1 MTARVTAVGGRM
13 WKRLGL
19 AFLVMLGGLG
29 LAFVGLASD
38 FYQHEIVG
46 LDPGDE
52 SLLSPVHL
60 AIFIGIAITGLGFL
74 IAHRALKREGH
85 TPFTM
90 MAG

>member
-1 MTARVTAVGGRM
+1 MTGRATVVGNRM
-13 WKRLGL
+13 WRRLGL

-29 LAFVGLASD
+29 LASVGLAGD
-38 FYQHEIVG
+38 FYQHEVVG

-52 SLLSPVHL
+52 SLLSPIHL
-60 AIFIGIAITGLGFL
+60 AIFLGIAVTGLGFL

-90 MAG
+90 MAE